1 MSVSHAPREPS
12 CLAWALQQNCTAAL
26 HSSGCCTAPAS
37 HLVLSPQLACISH
50 RWQWGIKISFSG
62 WYLTCT
68 VAKREQPLSNGTR
81 SLLYEAQCLTDF
93 VNSAA
98 CCSTGYSE
106 LESLHFALKFGRKG
120 KKKKKKKKR
129 HHYSEVLSSWMV
141 RAVCVD
147 SIGSRSGKSVAS
159 NVRWKMRCP
168 ARQNREN
175 IFTRMYLHVSK

>member
-62 WYLTCT
+62 WHLTCT

-120 KKKKKKKKR
+120 KKKKKKKEKA
-129 HHYSEVLSSWMV
+129 SLFWSFEQL
-141 RAVCVD
+141 D
-147 SIGSRSGKSVAS
+147 GKSCLCWQYRLQ
-159 NVRWKMRCP
+159 VRKECCQLCEVKDEMSCK
-168 ARQNREN
+168 AEQGKH
-175 IFTRMYLHVSK
+175 LHKDVLTC